1 MKKEPRVVER
11 RLRGGPTAE
20 KEPAQRIIMYFASA
34 AFISLLVVPALDHRF
49 GWSHMP
55 AYAALAGDALVA
67 IGWLATF
74 FVFRENSFSSA
85 TIELAPD
92 QRGNSTG
99 PYALGRHPMESR
111 GLLMLLRMPIALGAL
126 WGVLIIVAIIPA
138 LIWRLLDEEKFLARN
153 LPGYVEYQNKVRY
166 RLIPGVW

>member
-1 MKKEPRVVER
+1 MKKVLKLLER

-67 IGWLATF
+67 IGWLPPF
-74 FVFRENSFSSA
+74 FVFRENNFRSA
-85 TIELAPD
+85 PIGPAPD
-92 QRGNSTG
+92 QRVIFTG
-99 PYALGRHPMESR
+99 PYALVRPPMYSR
-111 GLLMLLRMPIALGAL
+111 GL
-126 WGVLIIVAIIPA
+126 
-138 LIWRLLDEEKFLARN
+138 
-153 LPGYVEYQNKVRY
+153 
-166 RLIPGVW
+166 

>member
-1 MKKEPRVVER
+1 MKKVLKLLER

-74 FVFRENSFSSA
+74 FVFRENTFNPA

-92 QRGNSTG
+92 KRVISTG
-99 PYALGRHPMESR
+99 PHAPGRHP
-111 GLLMLLRMPIALGAL
+111 LRSGGP
-126 WGVLIIVAIIPA
+126 V
-138 LIWRLLDEEKFLARN
+138 
-153 LPGYVEYQNKVRY
+153 
-166 RLIPGVW
+166 